1 MAVLLAVQVVAG
13 FGRGVTGTTLMG
25 LSIRHVSSAERATAM
40 GVYQAV
46 YAIGMFLGPLVS
58 GAIGDHLGLAAI
70 FLSTG
75 AFQLVAIGVALRVLP
90 TRE

>member
-1 MAVLLAVQVVAG
+1 
-13 FGRGVTGTTLMG
+13 MG
-25 LSIRHVSSAERATAM
+25 I
-40 GVYQAV
+40 YQAV